1 MTQLEGKRVLITGP
15 TGQVGL
21 PVALALAEHNE
32 VFGVARFGDTAAR
45 ERLEAA
51 GVTCITADLVAGDF
65 SAVPADVDH
74 VANFAVAKTGDFEK
88 DLAANVESLG
98 MLMHHCRE
106 ASSFLHCSSTAVY
119 QPNGHHDFAE
129 TDPLGDNHRPFGF
142 LPTYS
147 ITKIAAEAM
156 ARYGARQWDL
166 PTTIARLSVPYGDNG
181 GWPAFHFEMML
192 AGQPVPV
199 HEDAPS
205 EFNPIH
211 EDDIVAQVPKLLAA
225 ASVPATVVNWAGPD
239 SVSIEDW
246 CLYLGEL
253 VGIMPT
259 FAPTTATI
267 ESVRVDTTRMHELIG
282 PAEIVWQVGLR
293 RMVEVR
299 RPELFSD

>member
-1 MTQLEGKRVLITGP
+1 MVEGKRILITGA

-21 PVALALAEHNE
+21 PVALALAPANE
-32 VFGVARFGDTAAR
+32 VVAVARFGDAGAKAT
-45 ERLEAA
+45 LEAA
-51 GVTCITADLVAGDF
+51 GVTCVTADLVAGDF
-65 SAVPADVDH
+65 SAVPSDVDH
-74 VANFAVAKTGDFEK
+74 VANFAVAKTGDFDR
-88 DLAANVESLG
+88 DLAANVEALG
-98 MLMHHCRE
+98 LLMHHCRE
-106 ASSFLHCSSTAVY
+106 AESFLHCSSTAVY
-119 QPNGHHDFAE
+119 EPNGHHDFAE
-129 TDPLGDNHRPFGF
+129 GDPLGDNHRPFGF

-147 ITKIAAEAM
+147 VTKIAAEAM

-211 EDDIVAQVPKLLAA
+211 EDDIVAQVPKLLEV
-225 ASVPATVVNWAGPD
+225 ASVPATVVNWAGPEA
-239 SVSIEDW
+239 VSIEDW

-253 VGIMPT
+253 VGIMPE

-267 ESVRVDTTRMHELIG
+267 ESVRVDTSRMDELIG
-282 PAEIVWQVGLR
+282 PAQVRWREGLR
-293 RMVEVR
+293 RMVMTR
-299 RPELFSD
+299 RPDLFTD

>member
-1 MTQLEGKRVLITGP
+1 MEGKRILLTGA

-21 PVALALAEHNE
+21 PVALSLAESNE
-32 VFGVARFGDTAAR
+32 VFAVARFGDAGAKA
-45 ERLEAA
+45 RLEEA

-74 VANFAVAKTGDFEK
+74 VGNFAVAKTGDFDK
-88 DLAANVESLG
+88 DLAANVEALG

-106 ASSFLHCSSTAVY
+106 ATSFLHCSSTAVY
-119 QPNGHHDFAE
+119 EPNGHHDFAE
-129 TDPLGDNHRPFGF
+129 GDPLGDNHRPFGF

-147 ITKIAAEAM
+147 VCKIAAEAM

-211 EDDIVAQVPKLLAA
+211 EDDIVAQVPKLFDVAA
-225 ASVPATVVNWAGPD
+225 VPATTVNWAGPEP
-239 SVSIEDW
+239 VSIEDW

-253 VGIMPT
+253 VRIMPS

-282 PAEIVWQVGLR
+282 PAEVRWREGLR
-293 RMVEVR
+293 RMVVHR
-299 RPELFSD
+299 RPDLFTD

>member
-1 MTQLEGKRVLITGP
+1 MEGKRILLTGA

-21 PVALALAEHNE
+21 PVALSLAPDNE
-32 VFGVARFGDTAAR
+32 VFAVARFGDPAVR

-51 GVTCITADLVAGDF
+51 GVTCIPADLVAGDF

-74 VANFAVAKTGDFEK
+74 VGNFAVAKTGDFDK
-88 DLAANVESLG
+88 DLAANVEALG
-98 MLMHHCRE
+98 MLMYHCRE
-106 ASSFLHCSSTAVY
+106 ATSFLHCSSTAVY
-119 QPNGHHDFAE
+119 EPNGHHDFAE
-129 TDPLGDNHRPFGF
+129 SDPLGDNHRPFGF

-147 ITKIAAEAM
+147 VTKIAAEAM

-199 HEDAPS
+199 HEDGPS

-211 EDDIVAQVPKLLAA
+211 EDDIVAQVPKLLEV
-225 ASVPATVVNWAGPD
+225 ASVPATVVNWAGPEA
-239 SVSIEDW
+239 VSIEDW
-246 CLYLGEL
+246 CLHLGEL

-267 ESVRVDTTRMHELIG
+267 ESVRVDTTRMHELVG
-282 PAEIVWQVGLR
+282 PAQVHWREGLR
-293 RMVEVR
+293 RMVVR
-299 RPELFSD
+299 RRPDLFTD

>member
-1 MTQLEGKRVLITGP
+1 MEGKRILLTGA

-21 PVALALAEHNE
+21 PVALSLAPANE
-32 VFGVARFGDTAAR
+32 VFAVARFGDAGAKA
-45 ERLEAA
+45 RLEDA

-65 SAVPADVDH
+65 RGVPADVDH

-88 DLAANVESLG
+88 DLAANVEALG
-98 MLMHHCRE
+98 MLMYHCRE
-106 ASSFLHCSSTAVY
+106 ATSFLHCSSTAVY
-119 QPNGHHDFAE
+119 EPNGHHDFAE
-129 TDPLGDNHRPFGF
+129 GDPLGDNHRPFGF

-147 ITKIAAEAM
+147 VTKIAAEAM
-156 ARYGARQWDL
+156 ARYAARRWDL

-181 GWPAFHFEMML
+181 GWPAFDFEMML

-211 EDDIVAQVPKLLAA
+211 EDDIVAQVPKLLEV
-225 ASVPATVVNWAGPD
+225 ASVPATTLNWAGPEP
-239 SVSIEDW
+239 VSIEDW

-267 ESVRVDTTRMHELIG
+267 ESVRVDTARMHELIG
-282 PAEIVWQVGLR
+282 PAQVHWQEGLK
-293 RMVEVR
+293 RMVAVR

>member
-1 MTQLEGKRVLITGP
+1 MEGKRILLTGA

-21 PVALALAEHNE
+21 PVALSLAGSNE
-32 VFGVARFGDTAAR
+32 VFAVARFGDAGAKA
-45 ERLEAA
+45 RLEEA

-65 SAVPADVDH
+65 SAVPADIDH
-74 VANFAVAKTGDFEK
+74 VANFAVAKTGDFDK
-88 DLAANVESLG
+88 DLAANVEALG
-98 MLMHHCRE
+98 MLMHHCRGAE
-106 ASSFLHCSSTAVY
+106 SFLHCSSTAVY
-119 QPNGHHDFAE
+119 EPNGHHDFAE
-129 TDPLGDNHRPFGF
+129 GDPLGDNHRPFGF

-147 ITKIAAEAM
+147 VTKIAAEAM

-211 EDDIVAQVPKLLAA
+211 EDDIVAQVPKLLEV

-239 SVSIEDW
+239 PVSIEDW

-253 VGIMPT
+253 VGIMPR

-282 PAEIVWQVGLR
+282 PAKVRWQEGLK
-293 RMVEVR
+293 RMVVAR

>member
-1 MTQLEGKRVLITGP
+1 VEGTRILLTGA

-21 PVALALAEHNE
+21 PVALSLAPANE
-32 VFGVARFGDTAAR
+32 VFAVARFGDAGAKA
-45 ERLEAA
+45 RLEEA
-51 GVTCITADLVAGDF
+51 GITCITADLVAGDF

-74 VANFAVAKTGDFEK
+74 VANFAVAKTGDFDK
-88 DLAANVESLG
+88 DLAANVEALG
-98 MLMHHCRE
+98 MLMHHCRT
-106 ASSFLHCSSTAVY
+106 ATSFLHCSSTAVY

-129 TDPLGDNHRPFGF
+129 GDPLGDNHRPFGF

-147 ITKIAAEAM
+147 VSKIAAEAM

-211 EDDIVAQVPKLLAA
+211 EDDIVAQVPKLLEV
-225 ASVPATVVNWAGPD
+225 ASVPATTVNWAGPEP
-239 SVSIEDW
+239 VSIEDW

-253 VGIMPT
+253 VGIMPE
-259 FAPTTATI
+259 FAPTRATI
-267 ESVRVDTTRMHELIG
+267 ESVRVDVTRMHELIG
-282 PAEIVWQVGLR
+282 PAQVRWREGLK
-293 RMVEVR
+293 RMVLAR

>member
-1 MTQLEGKRVLITGP
+1 MEGKRILLTGA

-21 PVALALAEHNE
+21 PVALALADANE
-32 VFGVARFGDTAAR
+32 VFAVARFGDAGAR
-45 ERLEAA
+45 GRLEDA

-65 SAVPADVDH
+65 SEVPADVDH
-74 VANFAVAKTGDFEK
+74 VANFAVAKTGDFDK
-88 DLAANVESLG
+88 DLAANVEALG
-98 MLMHHCRE
+98 MLMYHCRE
-106 ASSFLHCSSTAVY
+106 ATSFLHCSSTAVY
-119 QPNGHHDFAE
+119 EPNGHHDFAE
-129 TDPLGDNHRPFGF
+129 GDPLGDNHRPFGF

-147 ITKIAAEAM
+147 VTKIAAEAM

-211 EDDIVAQVPKLLAA
+211 EDDIVAQVPKLFEIAA
-225 ASVPATVVNWAGPD
+225 VPATVVNWAGPEP
-239 SVSIEDW
+239 VSIEDW
-246 CLYLGEL
+246 CLHLGEL

-267 ESVRVDTTRMHELIG
+267 ESVRVDTTRMHELVG
-282 PAEIVWQVGLR
+282 PAEVDWREGLR
-293 RMVEVR
+293 RMVVNR
-299 RPELFSD
+299 RPDLFTD

>member
-1 MTQLEGKRVLITGP
+1 MEGKRILITGA

-21 PVALALAEHNE
+21 PVALSLAADNE
-32 VFGVARFGDTAAR
+32 VFAVARFGDAGAR
-45 ERLEAA
+45 GRLEDA

-65 SAVPADVDH
+65 SAVPTDLDH
-74 VANFAVAKTGDFEK
+74 VANFAVAKTGDFDR
-88 DLAANVESLG
+88 DLAANVEALG
-98 MLMHHCRE
+98 MLMHHCR
-106 ASSFLHCSSTAVY
+106 AAQSFLHCSSTAVY
-119 QPNGHHDFAE
+119 EPDGHHDFAE
-129 TDPLGDNHRPFGF
+129 GDPLGDNHRPFGF

-147 ITKIAAEAM
+147 VSKIAAEAM

-211 EDDIVAQVPKLLAA
+211 EDDIVAQVPKLLEV
-225 ASVPATVVNWAGPD
+225 ASVPATIVNWAGPD
-239 SVSIEDW
+239 VVSIEDW

-267 ESVRVDTTRMHELIG
+267 ESVRVDTTRMDELIG
-282 PAEIVWQVGLR
+282 PAEVRWRDGLK
-293 RMVEVR
+293 RMVVQR
-299 RPELFSD
+299 RPELFTD

>member
-1 MTQLEGKRVLITGP
+1 LEGKRVLITGP

-21 PVALALAEHNE
+21 PVALALVGRNE
-32 VFGVARFGDTAAR
+32 VFGLARFGDAAAQ

-51 GVTCITADLVAGDF
+51 GVTCITADLVAGDL
-65 SAVPADVDH
+65 SEVPADVDH
-74 VANFAVAKTGDFEK
+74 VVNFAVAKTGDFER

-98 MLMHHCRE
+98 LLMHHCRE
-106 ASSFLHCSSTAVY
+106 AASFLHCSSTAVY

-192 AGQPVPV
+192 AGEAVPV

-211 EDDIVAQVPKLLAA
+211 EDDIARQVPKLLEI

-253 VGIMPT
+253 VGIVPT

-282 PAEIVWQVGLR
+282 PAEIDWREGLR
-293 RMVEVR
+293 RMVETR
-299 RPELFSD
+299 RAELFSD

>member
-1 MTQLEGKRVLITGP
+1 MEGKRILLTGA

-21 PVALALAEHNE
+21 PVALSLAAGNE
-32 VFGVARFGDTAAR
+32 VFAVARFGDAGAKA
-45 ERLEAA
+45 RLEGA

-65 SAVPADVDH
+65 SEVPADVDH
-74 VANFAVAKTGDFEK
+74 VGNFAVAKTGDFDK
-88 DLAANVESLG
+88 DLAANVEALG

-106 ASSFLHCSSTAVY
+106 AESFLHCSSTAVY
-119 QPNGHHDFAE
+119 EPNGHHDFAE
-129 TDPLGDNHRPFGF
+129 GDPLGDNHRPFGF

-147 ITKIAAEAM
+147 VTKIAAEAM

-192 AGQPVPV
+192 AGQAVPV

-211 EDDIVAQVPKLLAA
+211 EDDIVAQVPKLFAA
-225 ASVPATVVNWAGPD
+225 ASVPATVLNWAGPD
-239 SVSIEDW
+239 PVSIEDW

-267 ESVRVDTTRMHELIG
+267 ESVRVDTTRMHEVIG
-282 PAEIVWQVGLR
+282 PAEVRWRDGLQ
-293 RMVEVR
+293 RMVQKR

>member
-1 MTQLEGKRVLITGP
+1 
-15 TGQVGL
+15 
-21 PVALALAEHNE
+21 
-32 VFGVARFGDTAAR
+32 
-45 ERLEAA
+45 
-51 GVTCITADLVAGDF
+51 
-65 SAVPADVDH
+65 VDH
-74 VANFAVAKTGDFEK
+74 VANFAVAKTGDFDK
-88 DLAANVESLG
+88 DLAANVEALG
-98 MLMHHCRE
+98 MLMYHCRE
-106 ASSFLHCSSTAVY
+106 AESFLHCSSTAVY
-119 QPNGHHDFAE
+119 EPNGHHDFAE
-129 TDPLGDNHRPFGF
+129 GDPLGDNHRPFGF

-147 ITKIAAEAM
+147 VTKIAAEAM

-211 EDDIVAQVPKLLAA
+211 EDDIVAQVPKLLGV

-239 SVSIEDW
+239 PVSIEDW

-267 ESVRVDTTRMHELIG
+267 ESVRVDTTRMHELVG
-282 PAEIVWQVGLR
+282 PAEVRWRDGLR
-293 RMVEVR
+293 RMVVKR
-299 RPELFSD
+299 RPDLFTD

>member
-1 MTQLEGKRVLITGP
+1 MEGRRVLITGP

-21 PVALALAEHNE
+21 PVALALAERNE
-32 VFGVARFGDTAAR
+32 VIGVARFGDAGAR
-45 ERLEAA
+45 ERLESA
-51 GVTCITADLVAGDF
+51 GVTCISADLVAGDL
-65 SAVPADVDH
+65 AGVPTAVDH
-74 VANFAVAKTGDFEK
+74 VANFAVAKTGDFDR

-98 MLMHHCRE
+98 LLMHHCRE
-106 ASSFLHCSSTAVY
+106 ATSFLHCSSTAVY

-147 ITKIAAEAM
+147 IAKIAAEAM

-192 AGQPVPV
+192 SGQPVPV

-211 EDDIVAQVPKLLAA
+211 EDDIVAQVPQLLEV
-225 ASVPATVVNWAGPD
+225 ASVPATVLNWAGPD
-239 SVSIEDW
+239 AVSIEDW
-246 CLYLGEL
+246 CLHLGDL

-259 FAPTTATI
+259 FAPTADTI
-267 ESVRVDTTRMHELIG
+267 ESVRVDTTRMDDLIG
-282 PAEIVWQVGLR
+282 PAEIDWREGLR
-293 RMVEVR
+293 RMVEAR

>member
-1 MTQLEGKRVLITGP
+1 MSGLDGARILVTGP

-21 PVALALAEHNE
+21 PVAIGLAEHNE
-32 VFGVARFGDTAAR
+32 VVGVARFGDRAAR

-51 GVTCITADLVAGDF
+51 GVACIAADLVAGDL
-65 SAVPADVDH
+65 AGVPADVDH
-74 VANFAVAKTGDFEK
+74 VVNLAVAKTGDFDW
-88 DLAANVESLG
+88 DLAANVEALG
-98 MLMHHCRE
+98 LLMHHCRE
-106 ASSFLHCSSTAVY
+106 ATSFLHCSSTAVY
-119 QPNGHHDFAE
+119 QPNGHRDFAE
-129 TDPLGDNHRPFGF
+129 DDPLGDNHRPFGF

-147 ITKIAAEAM
+147 LTKIAAEAM
-156 ARYGARQWDL
+156 ARYGARQWGL

-181 GWPAFHFEMML
+181 GWPDFHFAMML
-192 AGQPVPV
+192 AGQAVPV

-211 EDDIVAQVPKLLAA
+211 EDDIVAQVPAILEA

-239 SVSIEDW
+239 PVSIEDW
-246 CLYLGEL
+246 CLYLGEM

-282 PAEIVWQVGLR
+282 PARTRWREGLR

-299 RPELFSD
+299 HPELFSD

>member
-1 MTQLEGKRVLITGP
+1 MDGKRILLTGA

-21 PVALALAEHNE
+21 PVALSLAADNE
-32 VFGVARFGDTAAR
+32 VVAVARFGDAGAKA
-45 ERLEAA
+45 RLEEA

-65 SAVPADVDH
+65 HEVPADVDH
-74 VANFAVAKTGDFEK
+74 VANFAVAKTGDFDK
-88 DLAANVESLG
+88 DLAANVEALG
-98 MLMHHCRE
+98 MLMYHCRE
-106 ASSFLHCSSTAVY
+106 AESFLHCSSTAGY
-119 QPNGHHDFAE
+119 EPNGPHDFAE
-129 TDPLGDNHRPFGF
+129 GDPLGDNHRPFGF

-147 ITKIAAEAM
+147 VTKIAAEAM

-211 EDDIVAQVPKLLAA
+211 EDDIVAQVPKLLGV

-239 SVSIEDW
+239 PVSIEDW

-282 PAEIVWQVGLR
+282 PAEVHWRDGLK
-293 RMVEVR
+293 RMVVTR
-299 RPELFSD
+299 RPELFTD